1 MLRWL
6 RGTPRASAPLPV
18 LNEVAE
24 PWAAASAAATALLD
38 DALPCV
44 DAVEE
49 CARTC
54 QLSTCSRGRGA
65 LVVRVN
71 CATPDACR
79 LRALGVYEGARVN
92 VVDSR
97 NGLLL
102 EVRGSRIALGA
113 AVAASIAVVPLP

>member
-6 RGTPRASAPLPV
+6 RGPSRTAQAAV
-18 LNEVAE
+18 MDGNVAGWS
-24 PWAAASAAATALLD
+24 PAQ
-38 DALPCV
+38 V
-44 DAVEE
+44 DAPTLLVDAPKHAEDADA

-65 LVVRVN
+65 LVVRVE
-71 CATPDACR
+71 CPTPDACR
-79 LRALGVYEGARVN
+79 LRALGVYEGAFVN